1 MHRIDENVSGEVAPL
16 HATTLYERLAAMI
29 VAGTIVKSADG
40 YRPAGML
47 NHGATSPAAQNRNS

>member
-1 MHRIDENVSGEVAPL
+1 
-16 HATTLYERLAAMI
+16 MI
-29 VAGTIVKSADG
+29 AAGTIVKSADG